1 LKIIN
6 IFLYQGGDVAMLRI
20 KLRKQCDEA
29 RQIINYVENKLKGK
43 ETAEPKVTR
52 PVHKDLLKYFN
63 HLLSSQSQ
71 MSDSTKKLLEI
82 NANLSDL
89 DVKLTSMSYK
99 LIDFSEDISSLSQ
112 SNLAV
117 VQQTTASMNQVNET
131 IGKTSEALNQLSKT
145 SSELIEKNNIS
156 LEQIKEINNLKED
169 VLRYAGIMNEQI
181 GKLVE
186 MANNVYSIVNGVSA
200 IAEQTN
206 LLALNAS
213 IEAARA
219 GENGRGFA
227 VVAEEIRKLADDTK
241 KNLEGMTGFVDNIQS
256 AASDGQKSM
265 ENTINSTRIM
275 SEKLEMVYKTMEEN
289 AQMLNKTISDIKTID
304 QSINGIRTAALEINQ
319 AMESSSRD
327 AERLSSFTQAIHED
341 ALRSADQAKQIGSI
355 DEKLT
360 DIARELMGALK
371 GSINALSN
379 EEFVETLEKAKAA
392 HRIWMSNLK
401 MIADEMKV
409 YPLQTNG
416 SKCAFGHF
424 YNALEVSH
432 PDLKADWETLGEYHS
447 QLHEVAK
454 DIFVHVQGGNLAKVR
469 EIYESA
475 SELSGRIFEYLDK
488 IIGKVNRKTEEGI
501 NIFRI

>member
-1 LKIIN
+1 
-6 IFLYQGGDVAMLRI
+6 
-20 KLRKQCDEA
+20 
-29 RQIINYVENKLKGK
+29 
-43 ETAEPKVTR
+43 
-52 PVHKDLLKYFN
+52 
-63 HLLSSQSQ
+63 
-71 MSDSTKKLLEI
+71 
-82 NANLSDL
+82 
-89 DVKLTSMSYK
+89 
-99 LIDFSEDISSLSQ
+99 
-112 SNLAV
+112 
-117 VQQTTASMNQVNET
+117 
-131 IGKTSEALNQLSKT
+131 
-145 SSELIEKNNIS
+145 
-156 LEQIKEINNLKED
+156 
-169 VLRYAGIMNEQI
+169 
-181 GKLVE
+181 
-186 MANNVYSIVNGVSA
+186 
-200 IAEQTN
+200 
-206 LLALNAS
+206 
-213 IEAARA
+213 
-219 GENGRGFA
+219 
-227 VVAEEIRKLADDTK
+227 
-241 KNLEGMTGFVDNIQS
+241 
-256 AASDGQKSM
+256 
-265 ENTINSTRIM
+265 
-275 SEKLEMVYKTMEEN
+275 
-289 AQMLNKTISDIKTID
+289 
-304 QSINGIRTAALEINQ
+304 
-319 AMESSSRD
+319 MESSSRD

>member
-1 LKIIN
+1 MKI
-6 IFLYQGGDVAMLRI
+6 R
-20 KLRKQCDEA
+20 LRKQCNEA
-29 RQIINYVENKLKGK
+29 KNIINYVENKLKGK
-43 ETAEPKVTR
+43 EVEEPKVTK
-52 PVHKDLLKYFN
+52 PIHKNILGYFDQ
-63 HLLSSQSQ
+63 LLSSQSQ
-71 MSDSTKKLLEI
+71 MADSTKKLLDI
-82 NANLSDL
+82 NAHLSDL
-89 DVKLTSMSYK
+89 DVKLTAMSYE

-117 VQQTTASMNQVNET
+117 VQETTASMNQVNET
-131 IGKTSEALNQLSKT
+131 ISRTSQALSQLSQT
-145 SSELIEKNNIS
+145 SSELIQKNNDS

-169 VLRYAGIMNEQI
+169 VLRYAGIMNDQI

-186 MANNVYSIVNGVSA
+186 MANNVYNIVNGVSA

-213 IEAARA
+213 IEATRA

-256 AASDGQKSM
+256 ATSDGQQSM

-275 SEKLEMVYKTMEEN
+275 SEKLELIYKTMEEN
-289 AQMLNKTISDIKTID
+289 AEMLNRTISDIKTID

-319 AMESSSRD
+319 AMEASSRD
-327 AERLSSFTQAIHED
+327 AEKLSSFTQKIHED

-355 DEKLT
+355 DEKLS
-360 DIARELMGALK
+360 DIAKELMGALK

-379 EEFVETLEKAKAA
+379 EEFVETLEKAKTA

-401 MIADEMKV
+401 MISEEMKV

-424 YNALEVSH
+424 YNTLDVGYPE
-432 PDLKADWETLGEYHS
+432 LKEDWETLGEYHNK
-447 QLHEVAK
+447 LHDVAK
-454 DIFVHVQGGNLAKVR
+454 DVFVYVENGNSGKVR
-469 EIYESA
+469 EIYETA
-475 SELSGRIFEYLDK
+475 SKLSEQIFEYID
-488 IIGKVNRKTEEGI
+488 IIIEKVNKKTEEGI
-501 NIFRI
+501 DIFRQ